1 MSLDF
6 TPFTDKEWSV
16 TNLTDG
22 GDNETYEGSDT
33 YYRGVYV
40 ETPAEMIPDP
50 GLKGIVPDAASK
62 CKIYHLV
69 VQVGNETRMKELND
83 KPKSRE
89 EVLKYA
95 AKNLIPRVNG
105 HSDKYKVNYI
115 GQEMLRAH
123 TQGPAEVGNIGYT
136 QLGRGKTWHSPET
149 WREDFVDP
157 ANQLDEQ
164 SGANVGTNIAT
175 FFFSFRVYEIIPV
188 SKAKL
193 ERIAKAATKNPPTD
207 LPAQGNITFLDDPL
221 GSARRDWRNATLK
234 SIKGHLKRLVPT
246 GISTFPNLNKA
257 EDESY
262 VHVEPAGITANFPA
276 YYLSMT
282 KDDLAALENKQNREE
297 FDKTGKKPSET
308 RAEKLAAHAKAAE
321 RKRKLDE
328 FKKDKESEA
337 ALVLNNALEL
347 AKRRRKLRKEKGQI
361 HKNFACFDFKD
372 SDLEVRL
379 DDIGSVVSAPKNMA
393 AFFEDLR
400 PIHYSALIPRVRI
413 YKDQVD
419 SPNKSKNLLEYEF
432 EEYFDITS
440 AGNSAGILKN
450 LYATSNG
457 VNVTSFDWSYTGKD
471 PYQASTIIMVDIK
484 FRAQNIDVLYE
495 PRTFIDK
502 DGKSTKYKFADLM
515 IPGFLNTQDDGVRDE
530 KTSTA
535 LRTVVEY
542 SVNESDG
549 IWEGYEDLKNV
560 IKSMRTE
567 MSLYLMNYEIDLQD
581 TGTVVIGARYT
592 GRLNSDF
599 EDPKKSVLGQLP
611 TAKDNA
617 GKYLKERKLARKQV
631 DIDKKKVGRLAR
643 EIEATKQTDAYAA
656 NATSKT
662 IEQQGK
668 EIEKKRTEKINLEA
682 GIAESDRRFRFD
694 LKGTDAYELFASE
707 LSTKIIYRDFASE
720 ILKKLHASPVSIV
733 TKKLAGELGSH
744 AEEYFESRQ
753 QHRNKSFSETIVN
766 LPENE
771 DTRQKAQENFN
782 AIKSAL
788 LPTYDNENYYI
799 KYVYFG
805 DIVEHAIASFLKN
818 KLQDPFDA
826 NDVRIALG
834 PVDFLENINYHGAAP
849 LVIKQEY
856 VDESAALREKV
867 REIAATTDLEPHE
880 IAERFLDVTP
890 EEIEEMLVPEEMQGD
905 SVTERS
911 LANLRGDTNAA
922 PLKHRINIADI
933 PISVNLLLDHF
944 NDKIVQ
950 GGKQNYTLSNFL
962 RDSFLELIQKQF
974 TVDSEHVL
982 MKKQQIT
989 ASGRSS
995 FITTIENK
1003 NDKKDALGFKFVTR
1017 DDIKGKKGETG
1028 KFALWSPDL
1037 KTGPNAD
1044 NLVYLT
1050 ELKENGKLPIV
1061 THKSNYHEAN
1071 STTSYLFI
1079 YGKDSGEVTRANKT
1093 KKQDLEDGIYHLKV
1107 GAEAGAVK
1115 DISLKTV
1122 SSATYEAMTLQI
1134 ADKKGQP
1141 ISRRVYDAT
1150 VTLHGTPFVIPG
1162 QVVYINPAAFGTEE
1176 HLKDLGLVGYFLVI
1190 SVSNSISEGRYE
1202 TVLECKFTG
1211 N

>member
-1 MSLDF
+1 MSIEF
-6 TPFTDKEWSV
+6 SKFTDPEWSV
-16 TNLTDG
+16 VNITDW
-22 GDNETYEGSDT
+22 GDDITYEDSNT

-40 ETPAEMIPDP
+40 ETPEELIPDP
-50 GLKGIVPDAASK
+50 GLKSTVPDAASR

-69 VQVGNETRMKELND
+69 VQVGSKTRLKELND
-83 KPKSRE
+83 QPSERE
-89 EVLKYA
+89 KVLEYA
-95 AKNLIPRVNG
+95 AENLIPQVEG
-105 HSDKYKVNYI
+105 HSDKYQEKYI
-115 GQEMLRAH
+115 VHEMLRAH
-123 TQGPAEVGNIGYT
+123 RSGPAKVGNIGFP

-149 WREDFVDP
+149 WREDFLDP

-164 SGANVGTNIAT
+164 SGANLGTNIAT

-193 ERIAKAATKNPPTD
+193 ERIAKAASLDPPTG
-207 LPAQGNITFLDDPL
+207 LFPF
-221 GSARRDWRNATLK
+221 GSGAESTWQRQSLTSFKNN
-234 SIKGHLKRLVPT
+234 LKRLVPPD
-246 GISTFPNLNKA
+246 ISTFPNLKDA
-257 EDESY
+257 DKSH
-262 VHVEPAGITANFPA
+262 VLVEPDGITANFPA

-282 KDDLAALENKQNREE
+282 RDDLAALENQRNREE
-297 FDKTGKKPSET
+297 FDKTGKRPSET
-308 RAEKLAAHAKAAE
+308 RKEKLAAHAKAAE
-321 RKRKLDE
+321 RKRKLEE

-457 VNVTSFDWSYTGKD
+457 VNVTSFDWNYTGKD

-581 TGTVVIGARYT
+581 TGTVVISARYT

-611 TAKDNA
+611 AAKDNS
-617 GKYLKERKLARKQV
+617 GKYFKERKLARKQI
-631 DIDKKKVGRLAR
+631 DIDKKKVDRLSR
-643 EIEATKQTDAYAA
+643 EIQELKETKAYAA

-662 IEQQGK
+662 VEEQGK
-668 EIEKKRTEKINLEA
+668 EIQKRKTEKINLEA
-682 GIAESDRRFRFD
+682 GIAESDRKFRFD
-694 LKGTDAYELFASE
+694 LEEKDAYELFASE

-720 ILKKLHASPVSIV
+720 ILKKIQVSPVSIV
-733 TKKLAGELGSH
+733 TKKLAGQLNSYQEDAS
-744 AEEYFESRQ
+744 ASRQ

-782 AIKSAL
+782 AIKGSL
-788 LPTYDNENYYI
+788 LPTYDDENYYI

-834 PVDFLENINYHGAAP
+834 PVDFLENINDHGVAP

-890 EEIEEMLVPEEMQGD
+890 EEIEEMLMPEEMQGD

-974 TVDSEHVL
+974 TVDSEHAL
-982 MKKQQIT
+982 MKKQTIT
-989 ASGRSS
+989 VGGYSS

-1017 DDIKGKKGETG
+1017 DDIRGKKGETG
-1028 KFALWSPDL
+1028 KFAVWSPDL

-1050 ELKENGKLPIV
+1050 GLKENGKLPIV

-1079 YGKDSGEVTRANKT
+1079 YGKDRGEVTRANKT

-1115 DISLKTV
+1115 DISLKTA

-1162 QVVYINPAAFGTEE
+1162 QVVYINPAAFGTEK